1 MRGRG
6 LRWVAVGLVVL
17 VGLYFVLDVV
27 ALRYMESR
35 GAREITR
42 AMTAEEGEL
51 ELGGIPFLP
60 GFITGGLG
68 QAEVRVRGA
77 SGSGGLRVQTVR
89 AQMSDLRFSWRDMLS
104 LSRSIFSTR
113 SKVIMKD
120 PFGMIEIAQDDLGD
134 FLKRHVPM
142 IGSVE
147 IRASGIEVRF
157 LKERLDPGVEPTQ
170 EDLTEP
176 ARLLPRV
183 LDRRISLS
191 LVGIAQVPPALRSH
205 AERLEQVISLP
216 RIPEGLR
223 TDVRLGDRV
232 FVVEA
237 TGAELDLTV
246 GEGEP
251 D

>member
-1 MRGRG
+1 MRARR

-17 VGLYFVLDVV
+17 IGLYFVLDVV
-27 ALRYMESR
+27 ALRYVESR
-35 GAREITR
+35 GARELTR

-60 GFITGGLG
+60 GFISGRLNR
-68 QAEVRVRGA
+68 AEANVRGA

-89 AQMSDLRFSWRDMLS
+89 VQMSDLRFSWRDMLS
-104 LSRSIFSTR
+104 LSGSIFATR
-113 SKVIMKD
+113 SKVGMKE

-134 FLKRHVPM
+134 FLKRQVPM

-157 LKERLDPGVEPTQ
+157 LKERLDERVEPTQ
-170 EDLTEP
+170 GDLTEP

-191 LVGIAQVPPALRSH
+191 LVGVAQVPPAMRRL
-205 AERLEQVISLP
+205 AERLEQVIDLP
-216 RIPEGLR
+216 QIPEGLR
-223 TDVRLGDRV
+223 PDVRLGDRV

-237 TGAELDLTV
+237 TGTELELTI

-251 D
+251 